1 MKASRLVHHAHLV
14 WRSERMIA
22 ELRLKRLL
30 GSLGL
35 QALAMFVLTFALLSF
50 EIVAYFALV
59 QVWNAILSAAVL
71 GLCNL
76 LIAVLLMLLAARR
89 PPSHEL
95 ILAQEVHRDALVG
108 FTAEVQ
114 HAENAIPTSLLA
126 TLESTAVPLLL
137 PLIPLLIRRFSKP
150 KSADAAPKAP

>member
-50 EIVAYFALV
+50 EIAAYFALV

-137 PLIPLLIRRFSKP
+137 PLIPLLIRHFSKP

>member
-137 PLIPLLIRRFSKP
+137 PLIPLLIRHFSKP